1 MKIKRKLSERAFQ
14 VFDVIFLF
22 CIMAVCLLPFVHLLS
37 VSLSAKTAV
46 MTGTVWF
53 WPKDFTF
60 EAYRFLYEKPEFLR
74 SFGVAVER
82 VILGTVVNMLLLVLT
97 AYPLSKETS
106 RFRMR
111 NVYSWIF
118 VATMFFNGGMIP
130 TYMLVKN
137 LNLLDSIWA
146 LILPGAL
153 NVWNMVLLLNF
164 FRQVPKELEE
174 AGLMDGA
181 GQMGILFRIYLPVSL
196 PALATVLLFTIV
208 GHWNAWFDGI
218 LYINNPQK
226 YPLQTYL
233 ATIVQD
239 ANMSSMRQ
247 LTEEKLQQLQVL
259 SDKSIRIAQIFLGAL
274 PIMLVY
280 PFLQRYFVKGIVVG
294 SVKG

>member
-1 MKIKRKLSERAFQ
+1 MKIKRKFSER
-14 VFDVIFLF
+14 VFGVFNIIFLF
-22 CIMAVCLLPFVHLLS
+22 CIMAICLLPFVHLLS
-37 VSLSAKTAV
+37 VSLSSKSAV
-46 MTGTVWF
+46 MAGDVWF
-53 WPKDFTF
+53 WPKGFTF

-74 SFGVAVER
+74 AFAVSLER
-82 VILGTVVNMLLLVLT
+82 VVLGTVINMLLLVMT
-97 AYPLSKETS
+97 AYPLSKDTR

-111 NVYSWIF
+111 NVYSWFF
-118 VATMFFNGGMIP
+118 VATMFFSGGMIP

-137 LNLLDSIWA
+137 LQLLDSIWS
-146 LILPGAL
+146 LILPVAV

-174 AGLMDGA
+174 AGLIDGA
-181 GQMGILFRIYLPVSL
+181 GQFGILFRIYLPVSL

-208 GHWNAWFDGI
+208 GHWNSWFDGI
-218 LYINNPQK
+218 LYINSPAK

-239 ANMSSMRQ
+239 TNMSSMRQ

-259 SDKSIRIAQIFLGAL
+259 SDKSLRVAQIFLGAL
-274 PIMLVY
+274 PIMVVY